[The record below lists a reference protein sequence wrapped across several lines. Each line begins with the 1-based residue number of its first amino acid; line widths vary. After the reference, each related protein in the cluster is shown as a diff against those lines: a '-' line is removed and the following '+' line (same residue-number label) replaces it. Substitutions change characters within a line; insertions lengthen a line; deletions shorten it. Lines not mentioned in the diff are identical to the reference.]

1 MSGGAIRLQKARSAM
16 TSTTVGPSTSTGPK
30 ANSDI
35 RTISRDHLKQMIDRK
50 ADFTLIEVLDS
61 QKFGEFHLPGA
72 INIPLDEQFEKAVAT
87 AVTDK
92 SRKVVVYCGEQSC
105 DASTRAAERLATL
118 GYTQVQEFEAG
129 KKGWQEGAAVQAV
142 RPNVVAPVAS
152 KI

>member
-1 MSGGAIRLQKARSAM
+1 M
-16 TSTTVGPSTSTGPK
+16 TSTSIGPSPSTTSP
-30 ANSDI
+30 SDV
-35 RTISRDHLKQMIDRK
+35 RTISRDHLQQMIDRK

-72 INIPLDEQFEKAVAT
+72 INIPLDDQFEKAIAA

-92 SRKVVVYCGEQSC
+92 SRKVVVYCGEQAC

-129 KKGWQEGAAVQAV
+129 KKGWKEGPVAAV

-152 KI
+152 KV